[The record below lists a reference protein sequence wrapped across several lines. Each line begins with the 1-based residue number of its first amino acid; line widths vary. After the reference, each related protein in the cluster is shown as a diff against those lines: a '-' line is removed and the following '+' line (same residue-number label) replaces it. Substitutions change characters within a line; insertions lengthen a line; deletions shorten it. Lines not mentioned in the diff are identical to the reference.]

1 MSSFSLIELTR
12 RQLGFSTPNFFLSSK
27 LRTRPFLNS
36 SLISSAT
43 TWKVSRRSR
52 QFSMPW
58 QYIHT
63 HVHGNSLSLSLSLS
77 CSDRYISWKTP
88 SSILR
93 QLCRLNAE
101 ARISQRFTREKEWQ
115 MSSEIV
121 CMCLLFFIP
130 FRLTAISF
138 LMRISLVTRNS
149 LILEDSNS
157 GTTLCNLT
165 SVICV
170 LTIRSKPRDFMNQ
183 WRFILTPHR
192 RISSGQHD

>member
-77 CSDRYISWKTP
+77 LVPIDILVGRHRLAFWDNYADWTRKREYLNVSPERKNDKCQARLFVCVCCSLFLSDWQQYLSWCEYH
-88 SSILR
+88 LL
-93 QLCRLNAE
+93 Q
-101 ARISQRFTREKEWQ
+101 
-115 MSSEIV
+115 EI
-121 CMCLLFFIP
+121 
-130 FRLTAISF
+130 R
-138 LMRISLVTRNS
+138 
-149 LILEDSNS
+149 
-157 GTTLCNLT
+157 
-165 SVICV
+165 
-170 LTIRSKPRDFMNQ
+170 
-183 WRFILTPHR
+183 
-192 RISSGQHD
+192 